1 MSVAVVGP
9 GSISRD
15 KQAIHWWSA
24 LVRFFTADAVA
35 DTSGRRYPR
44 SYPPKNY
51 TYLETS
57 AMRRAM
63 ERL

>member
-1 MSVAVVGP
+1 MSVLVFGP
-9 GSISRD
+9 GSNSRD
-15 KQAIHWWSA
+15 KPASHWWSA
-24 LVRFFTADAVA
+24 LVRYFTADAAA

-51 TYLETS
+51 TYLESS